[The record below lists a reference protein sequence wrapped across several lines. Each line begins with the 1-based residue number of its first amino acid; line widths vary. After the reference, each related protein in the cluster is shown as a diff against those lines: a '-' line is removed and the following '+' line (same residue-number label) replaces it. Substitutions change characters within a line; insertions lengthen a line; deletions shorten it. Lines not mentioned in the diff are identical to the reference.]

1 MSLIPGNKYSKEKLA
16 KELASSKKTSSK
28 GGISITA
35 GVDAKKKTAKSSQ
48 AFFENLQT
56 RVGDDKVA
64 RKEKKKKKGGGAGG
78 GEKLVKQ
85 LKL

>member
-1 MSLIPGNKYSKEKLA
+1 M
-16 KELASSKKTSSK
+16 ASSKKTSSK
-28 GGISITA
+28 NGVAITA
-35 GVDAKKKTAKSSQ
+35 GVDAKKSAAKSSK

-64 RKEKKKKKGGGAGG
+64 RKEKKAKKSKKEGGDKTA
-78 GEKLVKQ
+78 KN